1 MNERTQIGGLKNI
14 WGLNRHICGKMIQN
28 HFGKLETINGWR
40 WRVVDGEGNNYFN
53 KNEKKQRTKKV
64 KKIKTRMQKKNLRQK
79 EENGNKEWDRNVHRD
94 LTNTLTRLEQFK
106 SSRWLMDEDEELR
119 TKKKIIS
126 LIEKKNIKR

>member
-1 MNERTQIGGLKNI
+1 
-14 WGLNRHICGKMIQN
+14 
-28 HFGKLETINGWR
+28 
-40 WRVVDGEGNNYFN
+40 
-53 KNEKKQRTKKV
+53 
-64 KKIKTRMQKKNLRQK
+64 MQKKNLRQK

>member
-53 KNEKKQRTKKV
+53 KNEKKKE
-64 KKIKTRMQKKNLRQK
+64 QKK
-79 EENGNKEWDRNVHRD
+79 
-94 LTNTLTRLEQFK
+94 
-106 SSRWLMDEDEELR
+106 
-119 TKKKIIS
+119 
-126 LIEKKNIKR
+126 